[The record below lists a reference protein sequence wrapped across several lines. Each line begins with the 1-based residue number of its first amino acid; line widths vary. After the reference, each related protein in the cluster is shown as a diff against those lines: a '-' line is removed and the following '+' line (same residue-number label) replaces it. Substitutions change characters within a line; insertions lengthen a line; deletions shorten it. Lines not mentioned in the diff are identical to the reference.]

1 MIKRILITGSRDW
14 TDTRAIADALLD
26 LNDWYPIDW
35 DEVVIV
41 HGHCP
46 TGADHIADV
55 FASSYN
61 IRVERHPANW
71 GLHGKAAGP
80 LRNKKMVDLGA
91 DIVLAFPKGKSK
103 GTRGCIKLAEEAGL
117 TVKVYEG

>member
-14 TDTRAIADALLD
+14 DDRRAIADALLD

-41 HGHCP
+41 HGDCP
-46 TGADHIADV
+46 TGADKLADDW
-55 FASSYN
+55 AKSYD
-61 IRVERHPANW
+61 IKRERHPANW

-91 DIVLAFPKGKSK
+91 DLVLAFPKGKSK
-103 GTRGCIKLAEEAGL
+103 GTRNCIKLAEEAGL